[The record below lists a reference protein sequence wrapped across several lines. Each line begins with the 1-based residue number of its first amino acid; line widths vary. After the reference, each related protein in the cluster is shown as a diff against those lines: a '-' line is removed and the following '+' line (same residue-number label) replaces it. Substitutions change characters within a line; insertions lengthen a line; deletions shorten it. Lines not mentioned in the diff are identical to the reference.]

1 MAKAFIESTGQFVN
15 LTEEEVI
22 LLESGTLTKPAVA
35 FAVPLDVRIHV
46 PCEEIVVKDMV
57 RGEVKFPAGEIKDFV
72 IARKKKV
79 EV

>member
-1 MAKAFIESTGQFVN
+1 MARAFIKSTGQFVD
-15 LTEEEVI
+15 LTEEEVA
-22 LLESGTLTKPAVA
+22 LLESGRFTKPAVA
-35 FAVPLDVRIHV
+35 FAV

-57 RGEVKFPAGEIKDFV
+57 RGEVKFPAGEIKDFI